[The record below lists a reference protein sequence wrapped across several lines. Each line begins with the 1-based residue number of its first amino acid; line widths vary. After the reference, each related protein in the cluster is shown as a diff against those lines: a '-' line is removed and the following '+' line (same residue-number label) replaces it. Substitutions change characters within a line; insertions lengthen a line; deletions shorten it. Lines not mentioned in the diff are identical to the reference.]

1 MKGTV
6 NRLGLGIIVTAII
19 IFFAVILLLVFAFGM
34 DKKIIDQIKIL
45 IRIMEVS

>member
-6 NRLGLGIIVTAII
+6 NRLGLGIIVTLII

-34 DKKIIDQIKIL
+34 DKKIIDQIKIW